1 MDETKMLLI
10 GSVKDR
16 RRLAVAMLDGFAANA
31 FDQPA
36 DPEDVAFFEA
46 ELAECDAQLAELLN
60 E

>member
-1 MDETKMLLI
+1 MDDSKALLI
-10 GSVKDR
+10 GSVRDR

-31 FDQPA
+31 FDKPA

-46 ELAECDAQLAELLN
+46 EVADCDARLAELLN